1 MNKERKE
8 INKGRELIANVGA
21 LMFERHLTDLA
32 GGNISMRIGDKV
44 LMSPSFAGT
53 NKFWNIKPEE
63 VLVLT
68 MDGKKVEGKGNI
80 SRESPTHLKL
90 LNYFYPVA
98 KAVIHAH
105 PLNTQVFCAAQQPIP
120 PVLEGNVRYGV
131 INCAKYAN
139 GGSHSEELAE
149 NILHALKGQ
158 AQLIEEYAAA
168 VLAPWHGIVCAGR
181 DIFSVVDT
189 IERIEKNAHCIL
201 LGQTLLSRKE
211 WVQKSQ
217 IDLIDAMGKHHIG
230 E

>member
-8 INKGRELIANVGA
+8 IFHGRHLIAKVGA
-21 LMFERHLTDLA
+21 LMFDRNLTDLA

-53 NKFWNIKPEE
+53 YHFWNIKPED

-68 MDGKKVEGKGNI
+68 MDGKKIDGKGEI
-80 SRESPTHLKL
+80 SRESPMHLKL
-90 LNYFYPVA
+90 LNSFYPVA

-105 PLNTQVFCAAQQPIP
+105 PLYTQVFCASQQPIP
-120 PVLEGNVRYGV
+120 PVLEGNMRYGL
-131 INCAKYAN
+131 IKCAKFAN

-149 NILHALKGQ
+149 NIYQAFEGQ
-158 AQLIEEYAAA
+158 TKLIEEYAAA

-181 DIFSVVDT
+181 DIYSVVDT
-189 IERIEKNAHCIL
+189 IERIDVNAHCIL
-201 LGQTLLSRKE
+201 LGQSLLPKNE
-211 WVQKSQ
+211 WAQKAQ
-217 IDLIDAMGKHHIG
+217 LALIEAMGKSNSG